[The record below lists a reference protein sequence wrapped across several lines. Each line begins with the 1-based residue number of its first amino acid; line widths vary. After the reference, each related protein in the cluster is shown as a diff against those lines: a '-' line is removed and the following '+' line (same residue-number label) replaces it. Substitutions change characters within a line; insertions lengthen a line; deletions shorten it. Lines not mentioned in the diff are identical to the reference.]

1 MITNDTAAL
10 ALALALDAAR
20 REGRPV
26 RSVKDLLCD
35 GCGVAVALRDGYC
48 HACADDMAAHY
59 DAAHTDAPAVD
70 ADGFAL
76 DCAAACD
83 DAEGCCYLAGINPG
97 AF

>member
-1 MITNDTAAL
+1 MITDTAHAIGIT
-10 ALALALDAAR
+10 LALDAAR

-35 GCGVAVALRDGYC
+35 GCGVAIARVDGLC
-48 HACADDMAAHY
+48 CACNDDMAAHC
-59 DAAHTDAPAVD
+59 DAAVTLDA

>member
-1 MITNDTAAL
+1 MTETAAAL
-10 ALALALDAAR
+10 ALSLALDAAR

-26 RSVKDLLCD
+26 HSIKDLLCD
-35 GCGVAVALRDGYC
+35 GCGVAVARVYGLC
-48 HACADDMAAHY
+48 HRCNDDMAAHCDSAVTL
-59 DAAHTDAPAVD
+59 DA

>member
-1 MITNDTAAL
+1 MISDTAHNIGIT
-10 ALALALDAAR
+10 LALDAAR

-26 RSVKDLLCD
+26 HSIKDLLCD
-35 GCGVAVALRDGYC
+35 GCGTAVALVHGLC
-48 HACADDMAAHY
+48 HRCNDDVAARY
-59 DAAHTDAPAVD
+59 DAARTDAPAVD
-70 ADGFAL
+70 HDGFAL